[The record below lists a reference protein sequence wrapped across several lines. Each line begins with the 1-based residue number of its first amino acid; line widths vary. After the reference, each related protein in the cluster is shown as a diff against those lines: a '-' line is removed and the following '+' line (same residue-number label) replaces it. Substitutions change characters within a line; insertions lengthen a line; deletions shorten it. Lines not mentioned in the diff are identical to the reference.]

1 VGVFPYVALL
11 AALGIVIAFTML
23 KHPKPPE

>member
-1 VGVFPYVALL
+1 VGVFPYVVLL
-11 AALGIVIAFTML
+11 AVLGIIIAFTML